1 MLPCQQKPRLL
12 RARPSAQEQHVA
24 SYQDHVSD
32 AWSGRIRDSL
42 EYTFEDVLGDRNV
55 SLAEVQA
62 ACALVRGA
70 GGEGGGNKGLGM

>member
-1 MLPCQQKPRLL
+1 M
-12 RARPSAQEQHVA
+12 
-24 SYQDHVSD
+24 SD

-70 GGEGGGNKGLGM
+70 GGREAGTRGWECDGGGGKVCQRGQGGGAWEATWS